1 MNSKIKQVWIEK
13 LRSGEYS
20 QGKNELHSFDNKFCC
35 LGVLCDIYLKEHNQ
49 DWIPFDN
56 SFDGGYYLLSEDE
69 NDFGIQDEILTEEVA
84 EWAELNDKS
93 PLVKIG
99 VDTIQERLTVLN
111 DQGYS
116 FSEIA
121 DFIQNSL

>member
-1 MNSKIKQVWIEK
+1 MNPQVKEK
-13 LRSGEYS
+13 WVSALRSGEYQ
-20 QGKNELHSFDNKFCC
+20 QGAFCLRSDQGFCC

-49 DWIPFDN
+49 EWI
-56 SFDGGYYLLSEDE
+56 SSSDGHYYLLSEDE
-69 NDFGIQDEILTEEVA
+69 NYFGPESEILTQEVA

-99 VDTIQERLTVLN
+99 VDAIQERLTVLN

>member
-20 QGKNELHSFDNKFCC
+20 QGKNELRSPNNKFCC

-49 DWIPFDN
+49 EWI
-56 SFDGGYYLLSEDE
+56 SSSDGHYYLLSEDE
-69 NDFGIQDEILTEEVA
+69 NYFGPESEILTQEVA

-99 VDTIQERLTVLN
+99 VDAIQERLTVLN